1 MARKNLNTIKLG
13 VFVIVAFVLFTYGLY
28 RVGDQQSL
36 LSNHLT
42 VYVDFEDVKG
52 LRPGNNVRY
61 SGITVGSVEDIT
73 ILNDTTLRVRLA
85 LENKAEQYIRKNAQ
99 AEIGSSGLVGNM
111 LVNIRPG
118 PGRAAAITEG
128 DILPTRRSVEMNE
141 MLSVLSASNQRI
153 DRITEQLL
161 DITEKMNEGQGSIA
175 KMLNDEQMANHL
187 GQSMQQMAATSR
199 SVRAAAQHLAQLMEQ
214 VNAGEGNLGYL
225 VRDTSLKGQMSQ
237 LSNQLD
243 TLVGLRAASVLD
255 SLEVL
260 SAALAEASRT
270 VQTLVEDL
278 DEGEGLVAT
287 LLTDSTFTYE
297 LQATLRNLEQG
308 TQKFDQNMEALQYSW
323 PFKKFF
329 RKQARKENNHP

>member
-13 VFVIVAFVLFTYGLY
+13 AFVILAFVLFTYGLY
-28 RVGDQQSL
+28 RIGGQQSL
-36 LSNHLT
+36 ISNHLII
-42 VYVDFEDVKG
+42 YADFDDVKG

-61 SGITVGSVEDIT
+61 SGITVGSVEEIT

-85 LENKAEQYIRKNAQ
+85 LEKAAEQYIRKNAQ

-118 PGRAAAITEG
+118 PGRADLIAAG
-128 DILPTRRSVEMNE
+128 DILPTRSAVEMNE

-161 DITEKMNEGQGSIA
+161 EITQKMNEGQGSLA
-175 KMLNDEQMANHL
+175 LLLNDEEMATQL

-199 SVRAAAQHLAQLMEQ
+199 SVRSAAQDLAQLIEG

-237 LSNQLD
+237 LSSQLD
-243 TLVGLRAASVLD
+243 TLVGLRANSVLD
-255 SLEVL
+255 SLEML
-260 SAALAEASRT
+260 SSSLAEASRT
-270 VQTLVEDL
+270 VQSLVEDL

-297 LQATLRNLEQG
+297 LQATLQNLEQG
-308 TQKFDQNMEALQYSW
+308 TEKFDQNMKALQYSW
-323 PFKKFF
+323 PFRKFF
-329 RKQARKENNHP
+329 RKEARKRN

>member
-1 MARKNLNTIKLG
+1 MARKNLNTVKLA

-128 DILPTRRSVEMNE
+128 DILPTRRNIEMNE

-153 DRITEQLL
+153 DQITAQLL
-161 DITEKMNEGQGSIA
+161 EITEKMNQGQGSIA

-199 SVRAAAQHLAQLMEQ
+199 SVRAAAQHLAQLMAQ

-243 TLVGLRAASVLD
+243 TLVGLRAVSVLD

-260 SAALAEASRT
+260 SAALSKASRS

-287 LLTDSTFTYE
+287 LLTDSTFTYD
-297 LQATLRNLEQG
+297 LQATLQNLEQG
-308 TQKFDQNMEALQYSW
+308 TQKFDQNMKALQYSW
-323 PFKKFF
+323 PFRKYF
-329 RKQARKENNHP
+329 RKEAKKEKQ